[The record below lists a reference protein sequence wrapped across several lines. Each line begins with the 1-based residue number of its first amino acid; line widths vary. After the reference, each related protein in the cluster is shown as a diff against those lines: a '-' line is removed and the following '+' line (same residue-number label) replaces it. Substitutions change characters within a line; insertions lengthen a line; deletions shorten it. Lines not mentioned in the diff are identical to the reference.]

1 MGQLCCPDVR
11 AEHGSVTTLL
21 ALVTLHTAQE
31 ANSGQQRDL
40 GCMVQ
45 EKKTNTGL
53 VLVIPVFLY
62 LGILIAF
69 ICPSPWLQ
77 NKSSPYLCY
86 CSHPAVVCVPFS
98 CNAGSSLLLQ
108 SNSPGH

>member
-1 MGQLCCPDVR
+1 MDQLCFPDVR
-11 AEHGSVTTLL
+11 AKHGSVTALL
-21 ALVTLHTAQE
+21 ALVTLAQLRKPILASKE
-31 ANSGQQRDL
+31 ILITWCR
-40 GCMVQ
+40 
-45 EKKTNTGL
+45 KKNDIGL
-53 VLVIPVFLY
+53 VLVIPVFPY

-69 ICPSPWLQ
+69 TCPSPWLQ
-77 NKSSPYLCY
+77 NKSSPFLCY